1 MGVRVILIVPIGYIP
16 EWLIKDVAEFVDSYY
31 SRRGVSVKAGDSLS
45 ESLFLS
51 AYHPFRRQFLGGA
64 FLPTLSEIGRRAG
77 ALATVGI
84 TKVDL
89 YEKGMNFVFGVAS
102 EKLRSAVVS
111 IHRLRPEFYG
121 RPSNDELLIER
132 TVKEVMH
139 ELGHVFGLSHCPNV
153 RCVMHF
159 SNSVDDTDIKL
170 PYYCPNC
177 ERKLLRNLEVVL

>member
-1 MGVRVILIVPIGYIP
+1 MRVILIVPIGYIP

-31 SRRGVSVKAGDSLS
+31 SQRGVPVKAGSPLS

-64 FLPTLSEIGRRAG
+64 FLPMLSEIGRRAG
-77 ALATVGI
+77 ALAAVGI

-89 YEKGMNFVFGVAS
+89 YERGMNFVFGVAS

-121 RPSNDELLIER
+121 KPSNDELLIER

-159 SNSVDDTDIKL
+159 SNSVYDTDVKL

-177 ERKLLRNLEVVL
+177 EQKLLQNLEVVL